1 MSHAIRVHEHGG
13 AEKLRWEPVD
23 VGRPQRGQIRVRH
36 TAIGVNYLDVYHRT
50 GLYPEPLP
58 LVPGVEAA
66 GVVEDV
72 GPGVVDL
79 AAGDRIAYVGGPLGA
94 YSEVRLL
101 PADRALRLPRE
112 IADETAAAML
122 LRGMTAYVLLRR
134 VHPVRSGETIVVH
147 AAAGG
152 TGLLVCQWARALGAT
167 VIGVV
172 SSDEKAALA
181 RQHGCRHVIV
191 SSRENIAARVA
202 ALTDGR
208 RVPVV
213 YDSVGRDTFAASL
226 DSLARGGLLV
236 SFGQS
241 SGPVP
246 PVEVRL
252 LAQKGSLA
260 LTRPSL
266 FHFIAERRELVEAA
280 NELFDVVA
288 AGALQVVVNQRYPLR
303 EAAQAHRDLESRR
316 TTGSSVLLVQS
327 SCAAKELR

>member
-13 AEKLRWEPVD
+13 PEQLRWESVD
-23 VGRPQRGQIRVRH
+23 VGRPARGQIRMRH

-50 GLYPEPLP
+50 GLYPEALP
-58 LVPGVEAA
+58 LIPGVEAV

-79 AAGDRIAYVGGPLGA
+79 GVGDRIAYVGGPLGA
-94 YSEVRLL
+94 YSEARLL
-101 PADRALRLPRE
+101 PADRALRLPRQ
-112 IADETAAAML
+112 IADETAAAMM

-134 VHPVRSGETIVVH
+134 VYPLRSGETIVVH

-152 TGLLVCQWARALGAT
+152 TGLFVCQWATSLGAK

-172 SSDEKAALA
+172 SNDEKAAVA
-181 RQHGCRHVIV
+181 RQHGCRHVII
-191 SSRENIAARVA
+191 SSRENIAAQVA
-202 ALTDGR
+202 AMTDGQ

-213 YDSVGRDTFAASL
+213 FDSVGRDTFAASL

-246 PVEVRL
+246 PVDVRL

-280 NELFDVVA
+280 DELFRVVA
-288 AGALQVVVNQRYPLR
+288 AGALKVVVNQRYPLR

-316 TTGSSVLLVQS
+316 TTGSSLLLV
-327 SCAAKELR
+327 E